1 MDSKDFKH
9 IINFRDKETK
19 KMAQAV
25 YAFKQRQSRPR
36 AKQNIINPNLK
47 GI

>member
-9 IINFRDKETK
+9 IIKFKDRENK
-19 KMAQAV
+19 KLTQAI
-25 YAFKQRQSRPR
+25 YSFKQRNSRPR